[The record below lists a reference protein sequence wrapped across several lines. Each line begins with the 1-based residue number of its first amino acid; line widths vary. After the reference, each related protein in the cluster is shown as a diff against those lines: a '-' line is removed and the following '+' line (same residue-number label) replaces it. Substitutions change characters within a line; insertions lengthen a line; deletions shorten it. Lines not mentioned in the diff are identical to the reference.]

1 MTRREGP
8 DPRRLDA
15 LTDLLRGAAKPPTGV
30 ELERGLNR
38 IRAQIEAGRSR
49 SRISLRLAVLASAV
63 LACVVLG
70 VVLVPRLLARP
81 DASQQSVAVTRVDGG
96 TILEGGYLSEVGNAG
111 VALLFNEGSK
121 FVLTPGTR
129 ARLRAVTVEGARL
142 ALDHGTASF
151 QITPNLERRWW
162 VEAGPFLVSVRG
174 TNFTVV
180 WDPTSEQFEVKLRQ
194 GRVAVSG
201 PFLGEELI
209 LRPGQNLRVNLGK
222 RETVITDGR
231 TENVPA
237 PAGSQTA
244 PPATASAVVASLP
257 SAVAAL
263 STQSSAS
270 PGAGVGGERRWREA
284 VAKGQWD
291 RILADVERDGVEAS
305 LQTLSSDDLFAL
317 ADAARYR
324 RRPDLARSALL
335 TQRERFPNSSRAS
348 DAVFLLGRVE
358 ESRASGKATAVKRY
372 DEYLARAPS
381 GTYAAEALGR
391 KMILVK
397 ELQGPASARHVA
409 EEYLQR
415 FPSGSYADAARTLVR
430 AP

>member
-1 MTRREGP
+1 MTRSEGS
-8 DPRRLDA
+8 DSRRLDA
-15 LTDLLRGAAKPPTGV
+15 LTELARGAVKPPTAV
-30 ELERGLNR
+30 ELDQGLKR
-38 IRAQIEAGRSR
+38 IRARVEAGRTR
-49 SRISLRLAVLASAV
+49 SRISLRLAVLASALLACGV
-63 LACVVLG
+63 LAVG
-70 VVLVPRLLARP
+70 LVPRFLAP
-81 DASQQSVAVTRVDGG
+81 SSPSLPSVVVTRVDGG
-96 TILEGGYLSEVGNAG
+96 TILEGGYLSEIGNGG
-111 VALLFNEGSK
+111 VALSFSEGSK

-129 ARLRAVTVEGARL
+129 GRLRTVTTEGARL

-151 QITPNLERRWW
+151 QITPSLERRWW

-174 TNFTVV
+174 TDFTVA
-180 WDPTSEQFEVKLRQ
+180 WDPTGEELEVKLRQ

-201 PFLGEELI
+201 PILGEELI

-222 RETVITDGR
+222 RETVITDER
-231 TENVPA
+231 PEVPA
-237 PAGSQTA
+237 PSATTSAPVAPLSSAATA
-244 PPATASAVVASLP
+244 PAAQGSASASVSR
-257 SAVAAL
+257 
-263 STQSSAS
+263 
-270 PGAGVGGERRWREA
+270 ERRWREA

-291 RILADVERDGVEAS
+291 HILADVERDGLEAS
-305 LQTLSSDDLFAL
+305 LPTLSSDELFAL

-358 ESRASGKATAVKRY
+358 ESRAGGRDTAVKRY

-391 KMILVK
+391 KMILVN
-397 ELQGPASARHVA
+397 ELQGPESARHIA
-409 EEYLQR
+409 EEYLRR
-415 FPSGSYADAARTLVR
+415 FPSGSYAAAARTFAQ